1 MKKWILILSMLPILL
16 HSQQDS
22 NRLSFGIFGGFGL
35 NFHSADFKK
44 IPDCPSCSPG
54 YKDGFGSGLNG
65 GLILDIPLFDQ
76 FYLSNK
82 FLYKDISGKLVSTE
96 TTKIIV
102 EGVIQDGEFEH
113 SLDADLS
120 VLGFEPSIK
129 YSIYKNLR
137 LNVGIL
143 VSFLMTKNYSQV
155 EKITKPSDFAT
166 FLDAAGNDTKSRER
180 NKFSG
185 ELMAANS
192 IFVAPV
198 LSVSYKMPMDRS
210 GELFLEPEA
219 MFHYGLTNIV
229 NDELVNKWTVSS
241 LSFCLALKYSPLSKP
256 DNIEEYKRIERI
268 DTIKIDS
275 DLITESKFITG
286 KETVRTTSSQ
296 SGNIMLTTDIVSR
309 TDTIFSP
316 VISKLDASITAYG
329 VSHDGVE
336 IKIPVFKI
344 EEFVLNRLD
353 PLLNY
358 VFFEEN
364 SSELSKK
371 YKMLRSE
378 EKDDFNIDSLYQIST
393 LDIYYNILNIIGVR
407 LNKFPDAGLTIIGC
421 NSDLGVEKGNTALS
435 QKRADFIKQYLVN
448 VWKVA
453 DKRIIVKAQNL
464 SDKASTPF
472 TEPDKIQENRRA
484 EIYSDDYRILEP
496 VFIENIQ
503 RTSNPPIARFKSTS
517 NSNAGIKNWEI
528 KAYQDKSQELDT
540 FNIAGINNP
549 PVICDWQLENDQLT
563 VPKLKNP
570 IKYILTVTDNKGK
583 VFTTDNKE
591 LAVEVIKISEKR
603 VQRIDD
609 YEIEKFSLILF
620 DFDKSDIESN
630 NKKIIDYISKRIKP
644 ESIIEI
650 KGYTDRTG
658 DAQYNMKLSEK
669 RAGSVKS
676 ALNRDDAKSI
686 GIGEQEFIY
695 NNDIPEGRFY
705 SRTVEVTVKNK
716 VK

>member
-1 MKKWILILSMLPILL
+1 MKKLILILTMLPVLMY
-16 HSQQDS
+16 SQQDT

-76 FYLSNK
+76 FALSSK
-82 FLYKDISGKLVSTE
+82 FLYKNISGKLVSTE

-102 EGVIQDGEFEH
+102 ESVIQDGEFEH
-113 SLDADLS
+113 SLDAELS

-143 VSFLMTKNYSQV
+143 VSFLMSKNYSQV
-155 EKITKPSDFAT
+155 ERITKPSDFAT
-166 FLDAAGNDTKSRER
+166 FLDADGNDTKSRER

-185 ELMAANS
+185 ELKAANS
-192 IFVAPV
+192 IFIAPM

-229 NDELVNKWTVSS
+229 NDELVNKWTMSS

-256 DNIEEYKRIERI
+256 DNIEEYKRIEHI
-268 DTIKIDS
+268 DTVNINT
-275 DLITESKFITG
+275 DLISESKFITG

-296 SGNIMLTTDIVSR
+296 SGNVMLTTDFVSR

-316 VISKLDASITAYG
+316 VISILDASISAFG
-329 VSHDGVE
+329 VSQDGVE
-336 IKIPVFKI
+336 IKNPVFKI

-358 VFFEEN
+358 IFFEEN
-364 SSELSKK
+364 SSELPKK
-371 YKMLRSE
+371 YKILKSE
-378 EKDDFNIDSLYQIST
+378 DKDDFNIDSLYQIST

-407 LNKFPDAGLTIIGC
+407 LNKFPNAGLTIIGC
-421 NSDLGVEKGNTALS
+421 NSDLSEEKGNTALS
-435 QKRADFIKQYLVN
+435 QKRAEFIKQYLVN
-448 VWKVA
+448 VWNIS

-464 SDKASTPF
+464 SDKASTPY

-517 NSNAGIKNWEI
+517 NSNVGLKSWEI
-528 KAYQDKSQELDT
+528 KAYQDESKELDT
-540 FNIAGINNP
+540 FKINGTNNP
-549 PVICDWQLENDQLT
+549 PVKYDWQLENDQLT

-583 VFTTDNKE
+583 TFTTDNQK

-620 DFDKSDIESN
+620 DFDKSNIESN

>member
-1 MKKWILILSMLPILL
+1 MKKLILILTMLPILMY
-16 HSQQDS
+16 SQQDT

-54 YKDGFGSGLNG
+54 YKDGFGSGING

-76 FYLSNK
+76 FVLSNK
-82 FLYKDISGKLVSTE
+82 FMYKDISGKLVSTE
-96 TTKIIV
+96 TTQIIV
-102 EGVIQDGEFEH
+102 ESVIQDGEFEH

-120 VLGFEPSIK
+120 VIGFEPSIK

-143 VSFLMTKNYSQV
+143 VSFLMSKNYSQV
-155 EKITKPSDFAT
+155 ERITKPTDFAT
-166 FLDAAGNDTKSRER
+166 FLDADGNDTKSRER

-185 ELMAANS
+185 EMKAANS
-192 IFVAPV
+192 IFIAPM

-229 NDELVNKWTVSS
+229 NDELVNKWAVNS

-256 DNIEEYKRIERI
+256 DNIEEYKRIEHI
-268 DTIKIDS
+268 DTIKINT
-275 DLITESKFITG
+275 DLITESKLIAG
-286 KETVRTTSSQ
+286 KETVRTTSTQ
-296 SGNIMLTTDIVSR
+296 SGNVMLTTDFVSR

-316 VISKLDASITAYG
+316 VISILDASISAFG
-329 VSHDGVE
+329 VSQDGVE
-336 IKIPVFKI
+336 IKNPVFKI

-358 VFFEEN
+358 IFFEEN
-364 SSELSKK
+364 SSEMSKK

-378 EKDDFNIDSLYQIST
+378 DIDDFNIDSLYQIST

-421 NSDLGVEKGNTALS
+421 NSDLSIEKGNTALS
-435 QKRADFIKQYLVN
+435 QKRAEFIKQYLVN
-448 VWKVA
+448 VWNIS
-453 DKRIIVKAQNL
+453 DKRIAVKAQNL
-464 SDKASTPF
+464 SDKASTPY

-517 NSNAGIKNWEI
+517 NSNVGLKNWEI
-528 KAYQDKSQELDT
+528 KAYQDESKELDT
-540 FNIAGINNP
+540 FKINGTNNP
-549 PVICDWQLENDQLT
+549 PVKYDWQLENDQLT

-583 VFTTDNKE
+583 TFTTDNQE

-620 DFDKSDIESN
+620 DFDKSNIESN

>member
-1 MKKWILILSMLPILL
+1 MY
-16 HSQQDS
+16 SQQDTS
-22 NRLSFGIFGGFGL
+22 RLSFGIFGGFGL

-76 FYLSNK
+76 FALSSK
-82 FLYKDISGKLVSTE
+82 FLYKNISGKLVSTE
-96 TTKIIV
+96 TTTIIV
-102 EGVIQDGEFEH
+102 ESVIQDGEFEH

-120 VLGFEPSIK
+120 VIGFEPSIK

-137 LNVGIL
+137 LNLGIL

-155 EKITKPSDFAT
+155 ERITKPSDFAT
-166 FLDAAGNDTKSRER
+166 FLDADGNDTKSRER

-192 IFVAPV
+192 IFIAPM

-256 DNIEEYKRIERI
+256 DNIEEYKRIEHI
-268 DTIKIDS
+268 DTININT
-275 DLITESKFITG
+275 DLISESKFITG

-296 SGNIMLTTDIVSR
+296 SGNLMLTTDFVSR

-316 VISKLDASITAYG
+316 VISILDASISAFG
-329 VSHDGVE
+329 VSQDGVE
-336 IKIPVFKI
+336 IKNPVFKI

-358 VFFEEN
+358 IFFEEN
-364 SSELSKK
+364 SAEMSKK

-378 EKDDFNIDSLYQIST
+378 NKKDFNIDSLYQIST

-421 NSDLGVEKGNTALS
+421 NSDLSVEKGNTALS
-435 QKRADFIKQYLVN
+435 QKRAEFIKQYLVN
-448 VWKVA
+448 VWKIS
-453 DKRIIVKAQNL
+453 DKRIIVKSQNL
-464 SDKASTPF
+464 SDKASTPY

-517 NSNAGIKNWEI
+517 NSNAGLKNWEI
-528 KAYQDKSQELDT
+528 KAYQDKSKELDT
-540 FNIAGINNP
+540 FKINGTNNP
-549 PVICDWQLENDQLT
+549 PVKNDWQLENDQLT

-583 VFTTDNKE
+583 TFTTDNQE

-603 VQRIDD
+603 VLRIDD

-620 DFDKSDIESN
+620 DFDKSNIESN
-630 NKKIIDYISKRIKP
+630 NKKIIDYISKRVKP